1 MLIWPLSLAPLL
13 PSLRSIRLAHIFGFS
28 TLLQPLL
35 AAPLLL
41 WGSPPPAN
49 WQQLALT
56 VTFSAVPWLYVLFAR
71 RRWRAGL
78 VTRAPAEGAEPIAG
92 TRSDLR

>member
-56 VTFSAVPWLYVLFAR
+56 VTFSAVPWLYVRFAR
-71 RRWRAGL
+71 PSWHAAL
-78 VTRAPAEGAEPIAG
+78 VNCAPAEGAEPIAG
-92 TRSDLR
+92 TGSDLR